1 MSAIKLLV
9 PGIEPGSRANLALAG
24 DKSAALPI
32 KLQERKSLVGPVR
45 LELTSHGLKG
55 RCLIQ
60 LGHRP
65 ELANNLVVLLPIGS
79 RYLL

>member
-1 MSAIKLLV
+1 MLP
-9 PGIEPGSRANLALAG
+9 PGLEPESRANPALAG
-24 DKSAALPI
+24 YKSAALPI
-32 KLQERKSLVGPVR
+32 KLQERKSLVGLVR

-65 ELANNLVVLLPIGS
+65 ELANNFAVLLPIGS
-79 RYLL
+79 LYLL